1 MASSTNRSAKP
12 MSRNPVATRH
22 KLLSAAAEEVLAHG
36 SAALRVDEVAKKAGV
51 NKRMIY
57 HFFGDRAGLAA
68 AVFAVY
74 ADLLC
79 KRSSSLVA
87 EERRFIA
94 ELFIE
99 AGAGAGTGAGTG
111 TGIGIGI
118 GTESQLPSNG
128 ASASRAGGRQSASAD
143 PKQKALRSDASKADI
158 SHPNPSYA
166 IGSDLDPSGITGV
179 DQSRRITKLVA
190 RAARLLLPELLFR
203 QSRLTV
209 LSAPARRRLMLGL
222 ITDMYVD
229 ESDAPISSPG
239 RLEGE
244 SADKASRLGKESE
257 QTLTSRSPGS
267 SSLNGKAVTEKPRM
281 TLQPL
286 VRPS

>member
-94 ELFIE
+94 ELFI
-99 AGAGAGTGAGTG
+99 GAGTGAGTG
-111 TGIGIGI
+111 VGI
-118 GTESQLPSNG
+118 GTGSQLPSNG

-143 PKQKALRSDASKADI
+143 SKQKALRSDASKADL

-166 IGSDLDPSGITGV
+166 IESDLDPSGITGV

>member
-111 TGIGIGI
+111 IGI

-143 PKQKALRSDASKADI
+143 SKQKALRSDASKADI

-166 IGSDLDPSGITGV
+166 IESDLDPSGITGV

>member
-94 ELFIE
+94 ELFI
-99 AGAGAGTGAGTG
+99 GAGTGAGIG
-111 TGIGIGI
+111 TG
-118 GTESQLPSNG
+118 SQLPSNG

-143 PKQKALRSDASKADI
+143 SKQKALRSDASKADI

-166 IGSDLDPSGITGV
+166 IESDLDPSGITGV

>member
-99 AGAGAGTGAGTG
+99 AGAGAGTG
-111 TGIGIGI
+111 IGI

-166 IGSDLDPSGITGV
+166 IESDLDPSGITGV

>member
-94 ELFIE
+94 ELFI
-99 AGAGAGTGAGTG
+99 GAGTGV
-111 TGIGIGI
+111 GI

-143 PKQKALRSDASKADI
+143 SKQKALRSDASKADI

-166 IGSDLDPSGITGV
+166 IESDLDPSGITGV

>member
-1 MASSTNRSAKP
+1 MASSINHSAKP

-94 ELFIE
+94 ELFI
-99 AGAGAGTGAGTG
+99 GAGTGAGTG
-111 TGIGIGI
+111 VGI
-118 GTESQLPSNG
+118 GTGSQLPSNG

-143 PKQKALRSDASKADI
+143 SKQKALRSDASKADI

-166 IGSDLDPSGITGV
+166 IESDLDPSGITGV

-244 SADKASRLGKESE
+244 SADRASRLGKESE

>member
-1 MASSTNRSAKP
+1 MASSTNHSAKP

-94 ELFIE
+94 ELFI
-99 AGAGAGTGAGTG
+99 GAGTGAGTG
-111 TGIGIGI
+111 VGI
-118 GTESQLPSNG
+118 GTGSQLPSNG

-166 IGSDLDPSGITGV
+166 IESDLDPSGITGV

-244 SADKASRLGKESE
+244 SADRASRLGKESE

>member
-94 ELFIE
+94 ELFI
-99 AGAGAGTGAGTG
+99 GAGTGAGTG
-111 TGIGIGI
+111 VGI
-118 GTESQLPSNG
+118 GTGSQLPSNG

-143 PKQKALRSDASKADI
+143 SKQKALRSDASKADI

-166 IGSDLDPSGITGV
+166 IESDLDPSGITGV

-244 SADKASRLGKESE
+244 SADRASRLGKESE

>member
-94 ELFIE
+94 ELFI
-99 AGAGAGTGAGTG
+99 GAGTGAGTG
-111 TGIGIGI
+111 VGI
-118 GTESQLPSNG
+118 GTGSQLPSNG

-143 PKQKALRSDASKADI
+143 SKQKALRSDASKADI

-166 IGSDLDPSGITGV
+166 IESDLDPSGITGV

-239 RLEGE
+239 RLKGE
-244 SADKASRLGKESE
+244 SADRASRLGKESE

>member
-1 MASSTNRSAKP
+1 MASSTNHSAKP

-94 ELFIE
+94 ELFI
-99 AGAGAGTGAGTG
+99 GAGTGV
-111 TGIGIGI
+111 GI
-118 GTESQLPSNG
+118 GTGSQLPSNG

-143 PKQKALRSDASKADI
+143 SKQKALRSDASKADI

-166 IGSDLDPSGITGV
+166 IESDLDPSGITGV

>member
-94 ELFIE
+94 ELFI
-99 AGAGAGTGAGTG
+99 GAGTGV
-111 TGIGIGI
+111 GI
-118 GTESQLPSNG
+118 GTGSQLPSNG

-143 PKQKALRSDASKADI
+143 SKQKALRSDASKADI

-166 IGSDLDPSGITGV
+166 IESDLDPSGITGV

-244 SADKASRLGKESE
+244 SAYKASRLGKESE

>member
-1 MASSTNRSAKP
+1 MASSTNHSAKP

-94 ELFIE
+94 ELFI
-99 AGAGAGTGAGTG
+99 GAGTGV
-111 TGIGIGI
+111 GI
-118 GTESQLPSNG
+118 GTGSQLPSNG

-143 PKQKALRSDASKADI
+143 SKQKALRSDASKADI

-166 IGSDLDPSGITGV
+166 IESDLDPSGITGV

-244 SADKASRLGKESE
+244 SADRASRLGKESE

>member
-94 ELFIE
+94 ELFI
-99 AGAGAGTGAGTG
+99 GAGTGAG

-118 GTESQLPSNG
+118 GTGSQLPSNG

-166 IGSDLDPSGITGV
+166 IESDLDPSGITGV

>member
-1 MASSTNRSAKP
+1 

-94 ELFIE
+94 ELFI
-99 AGAGAGTGAGTG
+99 GAGTGAGTG
-111 TGIGIGI
+111 VGI
-118 GTESQLPSNG
+118 GTGSQLPSNG

-166 IGSDLDPSGITGV
+166 IESDLDPSGITGV

>member
-1 MASSTNRSAKP
+1 MASSTNHSAKP

-94 ELFIE
+94 ELFI
-99 AGAGAGTGAGTG
+99 GAGTGAGTG
-111 TGIGIGI
+111 VGI

-143 PKQKALRSDASKADI
+143 SKQKALRSDASKADI

-166 IGSDLDPSGITGV
+166 IESDLDPSGITGV

-244 SADKASRLGKESE
+244 SADRASRLGKESE

>member
-94 ELFIE
+94 ELFI
-99 AGAGAGTGAGTG
+99 GAGTGV
-111 TGIGIGI
+111 GI
-118 GTESQLPSNG
+118 GTGSQLPSNG

-143 PKQKALRSDASKADI
+143 SKQKALRSDASKADI

-166 IGSDLDPSGITGV
+166 IESDLDPSGITGV

>member
-1 MASSTNRSAKP
+1 MASSTNHSAKP

-94 ELFIE
+94 ELFI
-99 AGAGAGTGAGTG
+99 GDG

-143 PKQKALRSDASKADI
+143 SKQKALRSDASKADI

-166 IGSDLDPSGITGV
+166 IESDLDPSGITGV

>member
-1 MASSTNRSAKP
+1 MASSTNHSAKP

-94 ELFIE
+94 ELFI
-99 AGAGAGTGAGTG
+99 GAGTGAGTG
-111 TGIGIGI
+111 VGI
-118 GTESQLPSNG
+118 GTGSQLPSNG

-166 IGSDLDPSGITGV
+166 IESDLDPSGITGV

>member
-1 MASSTNRSAKP
+1 MASSTNHSAKP

-94 ELFIE
+94 ELFI
-99 AGAGAGTGAGTG
+99 GAGTGAGTG
-111 TGIGIGI
+111 V
-118 GTESQLPSNG
+118 G
-128 ASASRAGGRQSASAD
+128 AGAGAGAGV
-143 PKQKALRSDASKADI
+143 KAQTTDR
-158 SHPNPSYA
+158 
-166 IGSDLDPSGITGV
+166 
-179 DQSRRITKLVA
+179 
-190 RAARLLLPELLFR
+190 ARLRP
-203 QSRLTV
+203 
-209 LSAPARRRLMLGL
+209 
-222 ITDMYVD
+222 
-229 ESDAPISSPG
+229 PG
-239 RLEGE
+239 
-244 SADKASRLGKESE
+244 
-257 QTLTSRSPGS
+257 Q
-267 SSLNGKAVTEKPRM
+267 
-281 TLQPL
+281 
-286 VRPS
+286 VRGWGFEINWGF

>member
-1 MASSTNRSAKP
+1 MASSTNHSAKP

-94 ELFIE
+94 ELFI
-99 AGAGAGTGAGTG
+99 GAGTGV
-111 TGIGIGI
+111 GI
-118 GTESQLPSNG
+118 GTGSQLPSNG

-143 PKQKALRSDASKADI
+143 SKQKALRSDASKADI

>member
-94 ELFIE
+94 ELFI
-99 AGAGAGTGAGTG
+99 GAGTGV
-111 TGIGIGI
+111 GI
-118 GTESQLPSNG
+118 GTGSQLPSNG

-143 PKQKALRSDASKADI
+143 SKQKALRSDASKADI

-166 IGSDLDPSGITGV
+166 IESDLDPSGITGV

-244 SADKASRLGKESE
+244 SADRASRLGKESE

>member
-94 ELFIE
+94 ELFI
-99 AGAGAGTGAGTG
+99 GAGTGAGTG
-111 TGIGIGI
+111 VGI
-118 GTESQLPSNG
+118 GTGSQLPSNG

-143 PKQKALRSDASKADI
+143 SKQKALRSDASKADI

-166 IGSDLDPSGITGV
+166 IESDLDPSGITGV

>member
-1 MASSTNRSAKP
+1 MASSTNHSAKP

-94 ELFIE
+94 ELFI
-99 AGAGAGTGAGTG
+99 GAGTGV
-111 TGIGIGI
+111 GI
-118 GTESQLPSNG
+118 GTGSQLPSNG

-166 IGSDLDPSGITGV
+166 IESDLDPSGITGV

>member
-94 ELFIE
+94 ELFI
-99 AGAGAGTGAGTG
+99 GAGTGAGTG
-111 TGIGIGI
+111 VGI
-118 GTESQLPSNG
+118 GTGSQLPSNG

-166 IGSDLDPSGITGV
+166 IESDLDPSGITGV

>member
-1 MASSTNRSAKP
+1 MASSINHSAKP

-94 ELFIE
+94 ELFIR
-99 AGAGAGTGAGTG
+99 AGTGAGTG
-111 TGIGIGI
+111 VGI
-118 GTESQLPSNG
+118 GTGSQLPSNG

-143 PKQKALRSDASKADI
+143 SKQKALRSDASKADI

-166 IGSDLDPSGITGV
+166 IESDLDPSGITGV

-244 SADKASRLGKESE
+244 SADRASRLGKESE

>member
-1 MASSTNRSAKP
+1 MASSTNHSAKP

-94 ELFIE
+94 ELFI
-99 AGAGAGTGAGTG
+99 GAGTGAGTG
-111 TGIGIGI
+111 VGI
-118 GTESQLPSNG
+118 GTGSQLPSNG

-143 PKQKALRSDASKADI
+143 SKQKALRSDASKADI

-166 IGSDLDPSGITGV
+166 IESDLDPSGITGV

-244 SADKASRLGKESE
+244 SADKASRLEKESE